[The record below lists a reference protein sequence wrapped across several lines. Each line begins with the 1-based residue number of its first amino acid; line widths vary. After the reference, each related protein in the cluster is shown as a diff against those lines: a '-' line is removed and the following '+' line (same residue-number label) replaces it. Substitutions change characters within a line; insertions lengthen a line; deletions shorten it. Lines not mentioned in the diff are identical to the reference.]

1 MGMELEWKYATTQE
15 DLRRIRAFF
24 GGFGA
29 VAMTTTY
36 YDTPQGELSAR
47 RITLRSRRE
56 NRRTVCTVKT
66 PNPDGSR
73 GEWEVTGLPIE
84 EAIPELCKLG
94 CPGDLAD
101 LTAQGI
107 VPVCGARFDRLY
119 RLERGPDF
127 AVEIALDF
135 GHLLAGDRRAPL
147 CEVEIE
153 YKWGSQEAAREY
165 AEGLAAQFGLTP
177 EPRSKYARA
186 RSLAKGE

>member
-1 MGMELEWKYATTQE
+1 MGMELEWKYAATQE

-135 GHLLAGDRRAPL
+135 GHLLAGDRKAPL

-153 YKWGSQEAAREY
+153 LKSGSQAVCVAFARKL
-165 AEGLAAQFGLTP
+165 AELYQLIP
-177 EPRSKYARA
+177 EEKSKFRRA
-186 RSLAKGE
+186 LDLYRGE